1 MKVFMLGCATYEG
14 ECVSMNAFLTE
25 DEAQDYMNEQFEHYK
40 KESEEDYD
48 EIECGCHGREAYID
62 TDNEER
68 SYKWQILGDDIKAT
82 PSSILNAL
90 RNSMRDDIERRAEA
104 IVPGYHSARK
114 AVIDLREEKF
124 HKLSFA
130 NGDTLIRVE
139 AFIGLIGLAV
149 VVKCADG
156 EERNGVVDFDALD
169 TDELLELHTIITNFQ
184 HPTRAC
190 NPYWFTEKEW
200 HAVLMDILDQTEE
213 EYQEFISN
221 NPKNKK

>member
-1 MKVFMLGCATYEG
+1 MKVFMLGCANENG
-14 ECVSMNAFLTE
+14 EVVSMQTFLDE
-25 DEAQDYMNEQFEHYK
+25 DAAYEQMK
-40 KESEEDYD
+40 KEYEAERKEHDY
-48 EIECGCHGREAYID
+48 
-62 TDNEER
+62 DNEEIGSNYAELSDVCVTEYSR
-68 SYKWQILGDDIKAT
+68 LYRWHIYKEDIHAT
-82 PSSILNAL
+82 PSAILNAL

-104 IVPGYHSARK
+104 IVPGYDSARK
-114 AVIDLREEKF
+114 AVIDLRDEKF

-130 NGDTLIRVE
+130 NGDTLLRVE

-156 EERNGVVDFDALD
+156 EERNGVVDFDAMD

-190 NPYWFTEKEW
+190 NPFWFTDKEW
-200 HAVLMDILDQTEE
+200 HTVLMDILDQTEE
-213 EYQEFISN
+213 EYDERIDN